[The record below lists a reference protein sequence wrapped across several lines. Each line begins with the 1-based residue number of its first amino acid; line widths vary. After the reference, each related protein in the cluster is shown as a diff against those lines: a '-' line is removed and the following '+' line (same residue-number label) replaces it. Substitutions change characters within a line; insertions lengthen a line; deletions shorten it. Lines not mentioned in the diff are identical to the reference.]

1 MPETPCSRRYD
12 WFDRLVELHLA
23 DVAARAAERVADL
36 EKRAEERAA
45 DQKERAAERVADL
58 ALRAEEREAD
68 RREAGVRA
76 WKVALVL
83 PVEVVLLF
91 AGAVAILEWLRA

>member
-1 MPETPCSRRYD
+1 MPETLCSRRYD

-23 DVAARAAERVADL
+23 DVAA
-36 EKRAEERAA
+36 
-45 DQKERAAERVADL
+45 
-58 ALRAEEREAD
+58 RAEEREAD

>member
-1 MPETPCSRRYD
+1 MRARISSP
-12 WFDRLVELHLA
+12 VLA
-23 DVAARAAERVADL
+23 QRAS
-36 EKRAEERAA
+36 

-68 RREAGVRA
+68 RREAGLRT
-76 WKVALVL
+76 WKIALVL

-91 AGAVAILEWLRA
+91 AGAVAILEWLQA